1 MRIGWK
7 QINFTY
13 NRRTGER
20 FGEGNIKVRFRVKSQ
35 KEPEPES
42 QEEAELQEEDGG
54 FTRGK
59 GGRKQWRSF
68 KPMNLS
74 KVIQDVGP
82 IVVDRVSLEV
92 ETGEIVGLLGPNGA
106 GKSTTFYMVV
116 GLIRPNAGQII
127 YDDED
132 ITFLPMYKRARR
144 GIGYL
149 AQETSIFRKLTVK
162 QNIEAILEVRDIP
175 KRERGQRSEQLM
187 EELGISEL
195 ANRKAYT
202 LSGGECR
209 RAEIARAL
217 AASPSFI
224 LLDEPFSGIDPIA
237 VQDIKQLIL
246 HLRDR
251 NLGVLITDHNAAE
264 MLGIVDRAYLITDG
278 KITLSGTPETLVE
291 SEIARDQYLGHN
303 FELRRP
309 RI

>member
-1 MRIGWK
+1 MAVL
-7 QINFTY
+7 QTH
-13 NRRTGER
+13 EL
-20 FGEGNIKVRFRVKSQ
+20 VKSY
-35 KEPEPES
+35 
-42 QEEAELQEEDGG
+42 
-54 FTRGK
+54 TR
-59 GGRKQWRSF
+59 R
-68 KPMNLS
+68 
-74 KVIQDVGP
+74 GP
-82 IVVDRVSLEV
+82 IVVNQVSLEV

-116 GLIRPNAGQII
+116 GLIHPNAGQII
-127 YDDED
+127 YDGED

-149 AQETSIFRKLTVK
+149 AQETSIFRKLTVR

-175 KRERGQRSEQLM
+175 KRERGEHSEQLM
-187 EELGISEL
+187 QELGISEL
-195 ANRKAYT
+195 ADRKAYT

-251 NLGVLITDHNAAE
+251 DLGILITDHNASE

-278 KITLSGTPETLVE
+278 KITLSGTPEALVE
-291 SEIARDQYLGHN
+291 SEIAREQYLGHN
-303 FELRRP
+303 FELRRSQQ
-309 RI
+309 I